1 MSAVDERIVCV
12 TSEAPEHSDEIGP
25 AEPRQS
31 RGIKVVGG
39 DLRLGGLIFSI
50 SEDGEPVGEPPR
62 VELRTDMWPFWLEEA
77 IDAAAIASDVGC
89 QIPALVEQL
98 EDALELDDKAR
109 AGAVEDALTAI
120 LSRELRASMRAMTSC
135 AFAIDAFY
143 AMVKARSPD
152 HPQQTEWT
160 KNRTARKTQVSE
172 TFRHQLRIRNAQSI
186 DSVRTR
192 VSEIFRYRDWAVH
205 PGSKY
210 RDPEYR
216 QDLNASMDWHF
227 KAFRRENAVTATQW
241 TVTLIDSLVALLDRG
256 SPELVASKPYVRHRM
271 GDILAI
277 YDAQEGFPSI
287 ERAEPPTNTGEDDNP

>member
-1 MSAVDERIVCV
+1 MTASGETGD
-12 TSEAPEHSDEIGP
+12 TQP
-25 AEPRQS
+25 AEHRQS

-39 DLRLGGLIFSI
+39 DLRLCDLNISI
-50 SEDGEPVGEPPR
+50 GEDGKPSAGAPR

-77 IDAAAIASDVGC
+77 IEAAAIASDVGR

-98 EDALELDDKAR
+98 EEALELDDKAR

-152 HPQQTEWT
+152 HPQQMEWT

-172 TFRHQLRIRNAQSI
+172 TFRHQLRIGNAQSR
-186 DSVRTR
+186 DSIRTR
-192 VSEIFRYRDWAVH
+192 VSEIFQYRDWAVH
-205 PGSKY
+205 PGLKY
-210 RDPEYR
+210 RDAEYR

-227 KAFRRENAVTATQW
+227 KAFRRENAVTATLW

-256 SPELVASKPYVRHRM
+256 SPELVASKPYARRRM
-271 GDILAI
+271 DEILAI
-277 YDAQEGFPSI
+277 YDAQEDFPPI
-287 ERAEPPTNTGEDDNP
+287 ERAEPPTGTGEDDST

>member
-1 MSAVDERIVCV
+1 MTASGETGD
-12 TSEAPEHSDEIGP
+12 TQP
-25 AEPRQS
+25 AEHRQS

-39 DLRLGGLIFSI
+39 DLRLSDLNISI
-50 SEDGEPVGEPPR
+50 GEDGKPSAGAPR

-77 IDAAAIASDVGC
+77 IEAAAIASDVGR

-98 EDALELDDKAR
+98 EEALELDDKAR

-152 HPQQTEWT
+152 HPQQMEWT

-172 TFRHQLRIRNAQSI
+172 TFRHQLRIGNAQSR
-186 DSVRTR
+186 DSIRTR
-192 VSEIFRYRDWAVH
+192 VSEIFQYRDWAVH
-205 PGSKY
+205 PGLKY
-210 RDPEYR
+210 RDAEYR

-227 KAFRRENAVTATQW
+227 KAFRRENAVTATLW

-256 SPELVASKPYVRHRM
+256 SPELVASKPYARRRM
-271 GDILAI
+271 DEILAI
-277 YDAQEGFPSI
+277 YDAQEDFPPI
-287 ERAEPPTNTGEDDNP
+287 ERAEPPTGTGEDDST